1 MIEFSEIL
9 RELRIKEN
17 LSQEALGNI
26 VHVSRSAIAKYEN
39 GLGLPS
45 EEVIEALCKYFKVD
59 KDYLFPRED
68 VEHLIVDKNKKIKF
82 LKVFI
87 MTLIILIFLFLCYTI
102 YYFVNEAIINK
113 KDLEEKIAEVE
124 KYQDI
129 TSYDITLKNM
139 QFEDTVYARVNYNF
153 SNNMFIVDKGAKV
166 TVTCR
171 INKKLFDNKYG
182 RIDIKFLGDETERI
196 AYVEQVNNV
205 GTYPN
210 DTEEFY
216 DVIFYSFLVKE
227 QSSSK
232 ECLQIEYIKFEYEKP
247 YLDEKNLLNYEI
259 CEIISYFDLENDNNK
274 IDYFMYNYA
283 YKEMKI
289 YFYNDYIAS
298 ISFSDFLFV
307 NSVIN
312 ETNTTN
318 YKYLYEK
325 LNDHLLFLKEEYGLE
340 FSSDFKF
347 ATDNEI
353 DLDFPVN
360 DSFSLIITSD
370 LLTENID
377 LNIPKFENN
386 EISMSL
392 NQMIGIITFEL
403 NGSDL
408 KTNNF
413 NILCSNDNVIY
424 VKHDNLKGFEALKV
438 GTAEIIIEVDL
449 GYYKVELSYTVIVL
463 PECEV
468 FCKGLGTFIYP
479 FLYEINDYLS
489 KEVKEEI
496 INKYNDLFERFYEN
510 VTKKVVD
517 LYRPNEYY
525 IYPIFEGDF
534 KFESFE
540 LKDWRTEEPII
551 GDIIEINCGD
561 SFLVIGEISKEEQE
575 KLGLKTNLAESY
587 RMFFK
592 TEDEFFDG
600 ANYGQAIY
608 DIQTPGEYKIA
619 VIFVVGN
626 PQYYVVKE
634 YTLIVK

>member
-1 MIEFSEIL
+1 
-9 RELRIKEN
+9 
-17 LSQEALGNI
+17 
-26 VHVSRSAIAKYEN
+26 
-39 GLGLPS
+39 
-45 EEVIEALCKYFKVD
+45 
-59 KDYLFPRED
+59 
-68 VEHLIVDKNKKIKF
+68 
-82 LKVFI
+82 
-87 MTLIILIFLFLCYTI
+87 
-102 YYFVNEAIINK
+102 
-113 KDLEEKIAEVE
+113 
-124 KYQDI
+124 
-129 TSYDITLKNM
+129 
-139 QFEDTVYARVNYNF
+139 
-153 SNNMFIVDKGAKV
+153 
-166 TVTCR
+166 
-171 INKKLFDNKYG
+171 
-182 RIDIKFLGDETERI
+182 
-196 AYVEQVNNV
+196 
-205 GTYPN
+205 
-210 DTEEFY
+210 
-216 DVIFYSFLVKE
+216 
-227 QSSSK
+227 
-232 ECLQIEYIKFEYEKP
+232 
-247 YLDEKNLLNYEI
+247 
-259 CEIISYFDLENDNNK
+259 
-274 IDYFMYNYA
+274 
-283 YKEMKI
+283 MKI

-340 FSSDFKF
+340 FSSDYKF

-377 LNIPKFENN
+377 LNIPEFENN

-392 NQMIGIITFEL
+392 NQMIDIITFEL

-424 VKHDNLKGFEALKV
+424 VKHDNLKGFKALKV

-463 PECEV
+463 PQCEV

-489 KEVKEEI
+489 EEVKEEI

-540 LKDWRTEEPII
+540 LKDWRTKEPII

-592 TEDEFFDG
+592 TEEEFFNG
-600 ANYGQAIY
+600 ANYEQAIY